1 MFSRINGVIF
11 NLSINNAPFER
22 LFHSDKN
29 IVVSIFI
36 LILSC
41 ICGSIYPFLQYD
53 SNLDFVVSEFIIN
66 FIGLL
71 SLNLFIISGLY
82 FLGITFFANS
92 VRAGISSTGISSKNP
107 TKIDKSSFSTK
118 QKNILTF
125 KKHLNLLAFIQIP
138 VLIGMISV
146 LPIIREIK
154 ILPDIIIFI
163 CTLWLYTLI
172 IRAIFVLYGYN
183 LEVKDSLQLRYL
195 KSFLIVIFTYIP
207 STMIF
212 QLFISGLIK
221 GVVELW
227 I

>member
-1 MFSRINGVIF
+1 
-11 NLSINNAPFER
+11 
-22 LFHSDKN
+22 
-29 IVVSIFI
+29 
-36 LILSC
+36 
-41 ICGSIYPFLQYD
+41 
-53 SNLDFVVSEFIIN
+53 EFIIK

-71 SLNLFIISGLY
+71 SQNLFIISGLY

>member
-53 SNLDFVVSEFIIN
+53 SNLEFVVSEFIIK

-71 SLNLFIISGLY
+71 SQNLFIISGLY

-92 VRAGISSTGISSKNP
+92 VRAGISNTGISSKNP

>member
-1 MFSRINGVIF
+1 MFSRISGVIF

-53 SNLDFVVSEFIIN
+53 SNLEFVVSEFIIK

-71 SLNLFIISGLY
+71 SQNLFIISGLY

-92 VRAGISSTGISSKNP
+92 ARAGISSTGISSKNP
-107 TKIDKSSFSTK
+107 TKIDKSTFSTK

>member
-1 MFSRINGVIF
+1 M
-11 NLSINNAPFER
+11 
-22 LFHSDKN
+22 
-29 IVVSIFI
+29 
-36 LILSC
+36 
-41 ICGSIYPFLQYD
+41 
-53 SNLDFVVSEFIIN
+53 
-66 FIGLL
+66 
-71 SLNLFIISGLY
+71 
-82 FLGITFFANS
+82 
-92 VRAGISSTGISSKNP
+92 
-107 TKIDKSSFSTK
+107 
-118 QKNILTF
+118 
-125 KKHLNLLAFIQIP
+125 NLLAFIQIP

>member
-53 SNLDFVVSEFIIN
+53 SNLEFVVSEFIIK

-71 SLNLFIISGLY
+71 SQNLFIISGLY

-172 IRAIFVLYGYN
+172 IRSIFVLYGYN

>member
-1 MFSRINGVIF
+1 MAQQLYFSRDT
-11 NLSINNAPFER
+11 R
-22 LFHSDKN
+22 M
-29 IVVSIFI
+29 FI
-36 LILSC
+36 QFRNTTDNTELAADLGKGALWEI
-41 ICGSIYPFLQYD
+41 PV
-53 SNLDFVVSEFIIN
+53 LDGYSFSQATNTSEIA
-66 FIGLL
+66 L
-71 SLNLFIISGLY
+71 
-82 FLGITFFANS
+82 AEME
-92 VRAGISSTGISSKNP
+92 SSAGISSKNP
-107 TKIDKSSFSTK
+107 TKIDK
-118 QKNILTF
+118 KNILTF

-163 CTLWLYTLI
+163 CTLGLYTLI

>member
-1 MFSRINGVIF
+1 MFSWINGVIF
-11 NLSINNAPFER
+11 NLSIKRAPFER
-22 LFHSDKN
+22 LFHSEKN
-29 IVVSIFI
+29 IIISLLI
-36 LILSC
+36 LIVSC
-41 ICGSIYPFLQYD
+41 ICGSIYPFLEYD
-53 SNLDFVVSEFIIN
+53 SNLDFVISEFIIK

-71 SLNLFIISGLY
+71 SQNLFIIAGLY
-82 FLGITFFANS
+82 FLGITFFAS
-92 VRAGISSTGISSKNP
+92 SIRAGITSQNKP
-107 TKIDKSSFSTK
+107 KIDK
-118 QKNILTF
+118 KNILTF
-125 KKHLNLLAFIQIP
+125 KKHLNLLALIQIP

-146 LPIIREIK
+146 LPVIREIK
-154 ILPDIIIFI
+154 TLSDIIIFI

-172 IRAIFVLYGYN
+172 IKAIFVLYGYN
-183 LEVKDSLQLRYL
+183 LEIKDSLQLRYL

>member
-1 MFSRINGVIF
+1 MFSRISGVIF

-22 LFHSDKN
+22 LFYSDKN
-29 IVVSIFI
+29 IVISIFI

-53 SNLDFVVSEFIIN
+53 SNLEFIVSEFIIK

-71 SLNLFIISGLY
+71 SQNLFIISGLY

-92 VRAGISSTGISSKNP
+92 ARAGISSAGISSKNP
-107 TKIDKSSFSTK
+107 TKIDK
-118 QKNILTF
+118 KNILTF

>member
-1 MFSRINGVIF
+1 MFSRISGVIF

-53 SNLDFVVSEFIIN
+53 SNLEFVVSEFIIK

-71 SLNLFIISGLY
+71 SQNLFIISGLY

-92 VRAGISSTGISSKNP
+92 ARAGISSKNP

>member
-53 SNLDFVVSEFIIN
+53 SNLEFVVSEFIIK

-71 SLNLFIISGLY
+71 SQNLFIISGLY

>member
-53 SNLDFVVSEFIIN
+53 SNLEFVVSEFIIK

-71 SLNLFIISGLY
+71 SQNLFIISGLY

-107 TKIDKSSFSTK
+107 TKIDKSTFSTK

-172 IRAIFVLYGYN
+172 IRSIFVLYGYN